1 MIYGIGIDQIEVAR
15 VAERLARESGLRE
28 SLFTPGEIAYCDGKR
43 YGAQHYAARYAAKEA
58 FFKAIGTGWR
68 GGVGFGDI
76 EIINDR
82 QGRPWCI
89 LHGPARRLAD
99 DNHIVAIQVSLTH
112 IHDLAAAIV
121 TLET

>member
-1 MIYGIGIDQIEVAR
+1 MIFGIGIDQIEVPR
-15 VAERLARESGLRE
+15 VRERLDKEDDLKE
-28 SLFTPGEIAYCDGKR
+28 TLFTAGEIAYCDGKR
-43 YGAQHYAARYAAKEA
+43 HSAQHYAARYAAKEA

-82 QGRPWCI
+82 QGKPSCV
-89 LHGPARRLAD
+89 LHGPARRLAEM
-99 DNHIVAIQVSLTH
+99 HRISAIRVSLTH
-112 IHDLAAAIV
+112 IHELAAAIV

>member
-1 MIYGIGIDQIEVAR
+1 MIFGIGIDQIEVPR
-15 VAERLARESGLRE
+15 VEERLARESGLKD

-43 YGAQHYAARYAAKEA
+43 FGAQHYAARYAAKEA

-68 GGVGFGDI
+68 GGVGFCDV

-82 QGRPWCI
+82 QGRPSCV

-112 IHDLAAAIV
+112 IHDLAPAIV